1 MSSMN
6 APVDIV
12 VRGRHVEVSQRF
24 RDHVTEK
31 LGRVDRFG
39 VALSRI
45 DVEVS
50 KEPNP
55 RQADRAKNVTAL
67 VELKARFDEAANL
80 KWARDLERAGVHVVF
95 GFVEYKTHAKLSIVV
110 RREGEALRIRA
121 EATAADKY
129 AALDLAYTRLEERL
143 RRAAERRH
151 AKHKRGGTLNIG
163 VEGAAAAAVEEA
175 VEADDTEADVV
186 YEDGPIV
193 VRDKTHP
200 SLPMTVSEALHAL
213 ELVGHDFFLF
223 HDVATDLP
231 TVVYKRRG
239 YDYGLLR
246 LTLGEAEVEAS

>member
-1 MSSMN
+1 MSTMN

-12 VRGRHVEVSQRF
+12 VRGRHLDLSQRF
-24 RDHVTEK
+24 RDHVVDK

-39 VALSRI
+39 VTLSRV

-50 KEPNP
+50 KEANP
-55 RQADRAKNVTAL
+55 RQADRAFE
-67 VELKARFDEAANL
+67 VELTCVGR
-80 KWARDLERAGVHVVF
+80 GPV
-95 GFVEYKTHAKLSIVV
+95 
-110 RREGEALRIRA
+110 IRA

-129 AALDLAYTRLEERL
+129 AALDLAYGRLEERL

-151 AKHKRGGTLNIG
+151 AKHRRGAVPMGG
-163 VEGAAAAAVEEA
+163 VPGELAAAAEEA
-175 VEADDTEADVV
+175 AEADDTEADVV
-186 YEDGPIV
+186 YEEGPIV

-200 SLPMTVSEALHAL
+200 SMPMSVSEALHAL

-223 HDVATDLP
+223 HDIESGQP

-246 LTLGEAEVEAS
+246 LKLTDVQEAIEAS

>member
-1 MSSMN
+1 MTTMN

-12 VRGRHVEVSQRF
+12 VRGRHVDLSDRF
-24 RDHVTEK
+24 RDHVVDK

-39 VALSRI
+39 VALSRV

-50 KEPNP
+50 KESNP
-55 RQADRAKNVTAL
+55 RQADRAFE
-67 VELKARFDEAANL
+67 VELTCVGR
-80 KWARDLERAGVHVVF
+80 GPV
-95 GFVEYKTHAKLSIVV
+95 
-110 RREGEALRIRA
+110 IRA

-129 AALDLAYTRLEERL
+129 AALDLAYGRLEERL
-143 RRAAERRH
+143 RRAGERRH
-151 AKHKRGGTLNIG
+151 TKNRRGRAIAG
-163 VEGAAAAAVEEA
+163 VLGEAAAAAEVA

-200 SLPMTVSEALHAL
+200 SMPMTVSEALHAL

-223 HDVATDLP
+223 HDVATDRP

-246 LTLGEAEVEAS
+246 LELSEVREVAEVS

>member
-12 VRGRHVEVSQRF
+12 VRGRHVDISERF
-24 RDHVTEK
+24 REHVGDK
-31 LGRVDRFG
+31 LGRIDRFG

-50 KEPNP
+50 KESNP
-55 RQADRAKNVTAL
+55 RQADRAFE
-67 VELKARFDEAANL
+67 VELTCVGR
-80 KWARDLERAGVHVVF
+80 GPV
-95 GFVEYKTHAKLSIVV
+95 
-110 RREGEALRIRA
+110 IRA

-129 AALDLAYTRLEERL
+129 AALDVAYTRLEERL

-151 AKHKRGGTLNIG
+151 AKHRRGGVPVLDG
-163 VEGAAAAAVEEA
+163 VGGEAAAAAEEA
-175 VEADDTEADVV
+175 AEADDTEADVV

-200 SLPMTVSEALHAL
+200 SLPMTVQEALHAL

-223 HDVATDLP
+223 HDVATSLP

-246 LTLGEAEVEAS
+246 LTVETVGAAADAY